1 VNSEIAIFD
10 RHAVRRENVA
20 PTGLTLVPLLFTYW
34 RMAVRRRWMILSI
47 VAGAMVFGLVVTLL
61 VTPKYT
67 ATATIEI
74 ARQQDKVTNVEGVT
88 PETAGIDQEFYQ
100 TQYSLLRAQSLA
112 GRVVRS
118 LRLDAGTRLYDLYG
132 IEPVEIA
139 RPIGRSATEHAR
151 LLREHRLRQLE
162 DILLANLSID
172 PVRGSRLINVR
183 FTSPEAA
190 FSAQVAN
197 EWTRQ
202 FTDMTLDRRFQ
213 STAAA
218 RQFLETRLEQLR
230 LRLEQSERELVGY
243 ASNQRIINIQSNRD
257 ESGRTIGERSII
269 ADDLQAI
276 NLALAAATAE
286 RVRAEARLREPGV
299 STSVSLNND
308 TVSGL
313 RKRRADLAA
322 DYARALAQFEPEYP
336 AVMALKSQLD
346 ALNRSLAQEEGRIG
360 AGIQGEYREA
370 VDRERQLREKV
381 DNLKAQL
388 LDQRRRSIQYNIFQR
403 EVDTNRSLY
412 DGLLQRYKE
421 IGVAGVGANNVSLV
435 DQAATPVKP
444 SSPNLLVNLLLSVL
458 VGLLIAAVAVQVRE
472 LVEDAITDPQ
482 DLQDALAL
490 PTLGVIP
497 NAGTES
503 VIDLLTDRKSIA
515 SEAYMSMQTN
525 LQFSSDHGTPR
536 TLVVTSTRASE
547 GKSTTAFATATQLAR
562 IGRSVILIDAD
573 MRSPSVHHLVGI
585 KNTAGTSNFLSG
597 QDDVAKL
604 IQSTAI
610 SGMSV
615 MVAGPIPPNAA
626 ELLTGKR
633 MSLLLDSLLK
643 QFDHVVVDAPPV
655 LGLADSPLIAS
666 KVEATI
672 YAVESNGAKAR
683 QIRSAIERLRAV
695 NANIVGAVLT
705 KYDANKARYGYGYDY
720 GYSYGSAKD
729 EPA

>member
-1 VNSEIAIFD
+1 MNSEIAIFD
-10 RHAVRRENVA
+10 RHAVRREEPVS
-20 PTGLTLVPLLFTYW
+20 PGLTLVPLLFTYW

-47 VAGAMVFGLVVTLL
+47 VSAILVLGLIFTLL
-61 VTPKYT
+61 VTPQYT

-88 PETAGIDQEFYQ
+88 PETAGVDQEFYQ

-112 GRVVRS
+112 GRVVQS
-118 LRLDAGTRLYDLYG
+118 LRLDSSSRLYDLYG

-139 RPIGRSATEHAR
+139 RPIGRSAAEHAR
-151 LLREHRLRQLE
+151 LVREHRARQLE
-162 DILLANLSID
+162 DILLAHIAID
-172 PVRGSRLINVR
+172 PVRGSRLINIR

-243 ASNQRIINIQSNRD
+243 ASNQRIITLESDRD
-257 ESGRTIGERSII
+257 ESGRTIRERSII

-286 RVRAEARLREPGV
+286 RVRAEARLRQPGV
-299 STSVSLNND
+299 ATSAALDND
-308 TVSGL
+308 TISGL
-313 RKRRADLAA
+313 RKRRADVAA

-336 AVMALKSQLD
+336 GVMALKSQLD
-346 ALNRSLAQEEGRIG
+346 ALNRSIAQEEGRVG
-360 AGIQGEYREA
+360 AGVRGDYREA
-370 VDRERQLREKV
+370 VDREEQLRQRV

-421 IGVAGVGANNVSLV
+421 IGVAGVGANNVSVV

-444 SSPNLLVNLLLSVL
+444 SSPNLPVNLALSLLLGIGISA
-458 VGLLIAAVAVQVRE
+458 IAVQIRE

-482 DLQDALAL
+482 DLQDSLAL
-490 PTLGVIP
+490 PLLGVIP
-497 NAGTES
+497 NVGADS
-503 VIDLLTDRKSIA
+503 VVDLLGDRKSIA

-536 TLVVTSTRASE
+536 TLMITSTRASE

-562 IGRSVILIDAD
+562 IGRNVILIDGD
-573 MRSPSVHHLVGI
+573 MRSPSVHRLTGI

-604 IQSTAI
+604 IQPTDM
-610 SGMSV
+610 SGLSV
-615 MVAGPIPPNAA
+615 MAAGPIPPNAA

-633 MSLLLDSLLK
+633 IGLLLETLLQ

-683 QIRSAIERLRAV
+683 QIRSAIDRLRAV

-705 KYDANKARYGYGYDY
+705 KYEASKARYGYGYDY
-720 GYSYGSAKD
+720 GYTYGGAKD
-729 EPA
+729 EAG